1 MIYKLGDDDLA
12 QVISKS
18 WGSQRQNCAVDSHL
32 IPEPELVSTEPHS
45 FLDGDDDA
53 WRVESRVQDHTAL
66 VISLVY

>member
-1 MIYKLGDDDLA
+1 MLSILIY
-12 QVISKS
+12 
-18 WGSQRQNCAVDSHL
+18 L